1 MLFYTGVEGIYLRL
15 SSKGIVRESKSR
27 TSPGVPTPPS
37 PITACC
43 SLELTIFASNISG
56 VNLSTT
62 EPSCPSHWL
71 LVYLSSTLKGKPLKK
86 SKVATPGLEPAT
98 FGTKVRNLSSRPPLD
113 MGVGDVD
120 LYSLVRCSAQQQR
133 ANTAKVTNS
142 SRASQVTI
150 SPSIVV

>member
-43 SLELTIFASNISG
+43 SFELTIFASNISG

-71 LVYLSSTLKGKPLKK
+71 LVYLISTLKGKPLKK

-113 MGVGDVD
+113 MGVGDVG
-120 LYSLVRCSAQQQR
+120 LVLTGSMLS
-133 ANTAKVTNS
+133 TATERKHS
-142 SRASQVTI
+142 KGDKQ
-150 SPSIVV
+150 